1 MNFRKDIQEKIK
13 KKLKFKNPKKFILDE
28 EVIEDIKINH
38 NHKLNSKIKNIS
50 NIDKYIKR

>member
-38 NHKLNSKIKNIS
+38 NHKSDYEINNIS
-50 NIDKYIKR
+50 DIDKYIKR